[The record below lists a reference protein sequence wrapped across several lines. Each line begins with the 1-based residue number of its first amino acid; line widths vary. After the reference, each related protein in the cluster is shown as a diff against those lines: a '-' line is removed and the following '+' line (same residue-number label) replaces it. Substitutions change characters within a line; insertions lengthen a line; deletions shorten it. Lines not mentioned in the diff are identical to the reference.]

1 MANHMHKAGITKA
14 DLIARMISSD
24 DPKIRALAPKLTVLK
39 GWTVDQLFE
48 VLCEMCGTDPETQL
62 GLKGGK

>member
-1 MANHMHKAGITKA
+1 MRAVGITKEL
-14 DLIARMISSD
+14 LIAHMVSSD

-48 VLCEMCGTDPETQL
+48 VLCDMAGTIPEEQL
-62 GLKGGK
+62 GLKK